1 VADTTALAT
10 TAAIEQA
17 AARGGL
23 DPGSRGRLDISP
35 RAVERIAEA
44 TALQV
49 AGVLRREAT
58 FGRGF
63 PRAKAQLA
71 GRRVGLDLEIA
82 VEWGHPLAE
91 LAAEARGRVG
101 RAVGDLTG
109 LGVDAVRVDISAV
122 ELPDP
127 SQRVENP
134 RRLL

>member
-1 VADTTALAT
+1 VADTTALAP

-49 AGVLRREAT
+49 QGVLRREAT
-58 FGRGF
+58 FGRGL

-101 RAVGDLTG
+101 RAVADLTG
-109 LGVDAVRVDISAV
+109 LGVDAIRVDISAV
-122 ELPDP
+122 ELPDRH
-127 SQRVENP
+127 RVENP